1 MANKNAVRQAQA
13 VADAHRQAQE
23 QEEAE
28 EAAAAAAEVANIVEF
43 DKANVDDK
51 ERAQELGQQIKVE
64 FSAADIKFWFAEL
77 EGEMLL
83 AG

>member
-23 QEEAE
+23 QAEA
-28 EAAAAAAEVANIVEF
+28 EAAAAAAEVANMVEF